1 MSPHRWIRALCL
13 AATVAGAGLSLVSSA
28 REAEA
33 QETKCYI
40 VACTGNVCV
49 WKEIECP
56 KPTEIKPATP

>member
-1 MSPHRWIRALCL
+1 MSCL
-13 AATVAGAGLSLVSSA
+13 AMIVAGAAVTLSSTA
-28 REAEA
+28 RDAAA

-56 KPTEIKPATP
+56 KPTEIKPVTP